1 MSKALEEVELPY
13 ESTFSAPSGPV
24 KEFPYI
30 GEQGTFTQRRDD
42 LLPSNGKNMPHLM
55 HHVPLNKRGPY
66 KLLVG
71 ENLLGERIHQSG
83 YAMCNGI
90 VGATNNRG
98 ERSQANPTGEPRPCK
113 AKAINRSGYCSRH
126 GGMLHPL
133 DRKRIDWDAA
143 PREIK
148 WKFGKLPVDELDD
161 EELSRGQIR
170 KADGTWTDNNFV
182 SAEVHDAMV
191 KKLFE
196 RADTKLRENLLVAV
210 DTMAEIAKGTAY
222 EPADRIKA
230 AQWMYERVRGKVPTE
245 VVVSQDKPF
254 EVVLADVMLGGS
266 RAESRAR
273 RGIDEGTIDAEF
285 VEELS
290 EDLDLGQSVDAE
302 AEAPGRVLQGAA
314 AQARGELDEGRVA
327 REREHLPQGRRSERF
342 GFEVAE
348 APAARGRLHRAVHPR
363 VGLQAARDQRFGGHD
378 LERGA
383 GGIAPCQGP
392 VQGFAE
398 GTAGHGQHF
407 ARRRVHRDERRGLR
421 DVQERGLRRCLHLPS
436 QRGAHGR
443 SRCSVEAVQQHA
455 LSRAV
460 HQPHLA

>member
-290 EDLDLGQSVDAE
+290 EDLDLGQSVDEGQEEEELTEEYKEEDHIPLRADWVPALPVLNGSIGKPEPQPIPPSSMESRIVYEEQKAANE
-302 AEAPGRVLQGAA
+302 AK
-314 AQARGELDEGRVA
+314 AQADREAFLNDAKAFKKMMNKKRGQRIASRNRGKASLPVPHTMEVVVYEDEPDAQYIVFTPGK
-327 REREHLPQGRRSERF
+327 
-342 GFEVAE
+342 
-348 APAARGRLHRAVHPR
+348 
-363 VGLQAARDQRFGGHD
+363 
-378 LERGA
+378 GA
-383 GGIAPCQGP
+383 T
-392 VQGFAE
+392 E
-398 GTAGHGQHF
+398 
-407 ARRRVHRDERRGLR
+407 
-421 DVQERGLRRCLHLPS
+421 
-436 QRGAHGR
+436 
-443 SRCSVEAVQQHA
+443 
-455 LSRAV
+455 
-460 HQPHLA
+460 